1 MVILQKYVLGSVS
14 VLPRQ
19 CPATLFRA
27 FPKGGA
33 GRPFLHCTAIYLYLV
48 SQIFCQRHST
58 LRSIPPLAMCY
69 NFPVTSAKDSLKS
82 YFCPISRWEGRCPVL
97 RSSSKLV
104 GLPCPAVAAHT
115 WDSNNKWKHLI
126 LAQMACWTAAQKTN
140 TIFIVCLVGC
150 FLGLRLWRA
159 SNTTLQQSPHPANFC
174 SDYMSKIWVN
184 SSLSE

>member
-33 GRPFLHCTAIYLYLV
+33 GRPLLHCTAIHLYLV
-48 SQIFCQRHST
+48 SQILCQRHST

-104 GLPCPAVAAHT
+104 GNALQWQHTRETQITNGNIWSLPRWPAEQLPR
-115 WDSNNKWKHLI
+115 KLI
-126 LAQMACWTAAQKTN
+126 LFSLFVLWAVFWDYDYGGRQILLCSRAPTRQ
-140 TIFIVCLVGC
+140 IFVQI
-150 FLGLRLWRA
+150 
-159 SNTTLQQSPHPANFC
+159 
-174 SDYMSKIWVN
+174 IWVK
-184 SSLSE
+184 SE